1 MTSQQEL
8 AKQNKKLDQLEMALE
23 SLHNTS
29 KAVGDSLEEQITC
42 GLERSVIVDSSNSSR
57 RIRIGRTK
65 QPARCGGT
73 CGVTSSMMAS
83 FAGDAFTAF
92 ICRE

>member
-1 MTSQQEL
+1 MTFQQEL

-42 GLERSVIVDSSNSSR
+42 GLERGCDCRLIEQLEENTDRAHEATRTLR
-57 RIRIGRTK
+57 RDLRSHIEHDGIFRRRYI
-65 QPARCGGT
+65 AC
-73 CGVTSSMMAS
+73 
-83 FAGDAFTAF
+83 F
-92 ICRE
+92 IP